1 MFELFKK
8 RDFNALFSDTID
20 FFKRFGKNYYKNYF
34 IINGIFL
41 MILVVLIYFISKI
54 FLENAFSTVQD
65 SNNDFIANYVH
76 TNPLMFFGFFAIF
89 ILVSIFLSLLNI
101 TYPIVYL
108 SLIDKNQ
115 TEEIS
120 SSQVIVEIRK
130 NIGRFILFFIGTIFI
145 ILPIVIIILTI
156 LILLCFVLIG
166 IPLLIII
173 FPFFSSWFS
182 QSYFI
187 FTIEKHTFIDSLKK
201 GYQLVRPKFW
211 MVVGNALFIQFIIQM
226 IQSTVTIV
234 FYIIAF
240 FGFLFFRQD
249 IQNETFKNSNFSL
262 AAVCVTLVFVI
273 LVIFGY
279 VLNNITIIN
288 QGILYYSLREE
299 TENKSIK
306 NEIDSIGNE
315 L

>member
-1 MFELFKK
+1 MFVLFKK

-20 FFKRFGKNYYKNYF
+20 FFKRFGKNYFKNYF

-54 FLENAFSTVQD
+54 FLENAFSTIQD

-108 SLIDKNQ
+108 DLIDKNQ
-115 TEEIS
+115 NNTIS
-120 SSQVIVEIRK
+120 SSEVINQIQK
-130 NIGRFILFFIGTIFI
+130 NIGRLMLFFIGTIFI
-145 ILPIVIIILTI
+145 ILPIGILVFAI
-156 LILLCFVLIG
+156 LILLCFILIG
-166 IPLLIII
+166 FPLLIII
-173 FPFFSSWFS
+173 LPFFSSWIS

-187 FTIEKHTFIDSLKK
+187 FTIEKLSFIDSLKK
-201 GYQLVRPKFW
+201 GYQLVKPKFW
-211 MVVGNALFIQFIIQM
+211 MVVGNALFMQFIIQM
-226 IQSTVTIV
+226 IQSTVSIV
-234 FYIIAF
+234 FYIIAA
-240 FGFLFFRQD
+240 FGFLFFRDD
-249 IQNETFKNSNFSL
+249 IQNEANKNSNFSL
-262 AAVCVTLVFVI
+262 AAVCVTLAFVI

>member
-54 FLENAFSTVQD
+54 FLENAFSTIQD

-76 TNPLMFFGFFAIF
+76 TNPILFFGFFGIF
-89 ILVSIFLSLLNI
+89 LLVSIFLSLLNI

-108 SLIDKNQ
+108 DTIDKKQNQ
-115 TEEIS
+115 QIS
-120 SSQVIVEIRK
+120 SNEIIVEIRK
-130 NIGRFILFFIGTIFI
+130 NIGRLILFFIGTIVV
-145 ILPIVIIILTI
+145 ILPILVIVFAILV
-156 LILLCFVLIG
+156 LLCFILIG
-166 IPLLIII
+166 FPLLIILL
-173 FPFFSSWFS
+173 PFFSSWYS

-187 FTIEKHTFIDSLKK
+187 FTIEKLSFFEALKK
-201 GYQLVRPKFW
+201 GYDLVRPKFW
-211 MVVGNALFIQFIIQM
+211 LVVGNALFMQFIIQM
-226 IQSTVTIV
+226 IQSTISIV
-234 FYIIAF
+234 FYVIGIL
-240 FGFLFFRQD
+240 GFLFFRED
-249 IQNETFKNSNFSL
+249 IQNETSKGANFSL
-262 AAVCVTLVFVI
+262 AAVCVTIVFVV
-273 LVIFGY
+273 LVVFGY

-299 TENKSIK
+299 TEKKSVK